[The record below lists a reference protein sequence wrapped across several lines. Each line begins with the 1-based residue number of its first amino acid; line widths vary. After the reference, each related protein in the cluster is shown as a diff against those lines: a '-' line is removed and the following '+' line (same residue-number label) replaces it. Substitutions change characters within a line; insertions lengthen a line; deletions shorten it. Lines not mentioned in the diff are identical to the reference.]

1 MKVTAMI
8 ADSGDCVGPDDRLA
22 NRRRKLPVSTPIKL
36 QRKRLKEVHDRFQ
49 YWFSEH
55 YDLAALDVS
64 LAVAAVER
72 LDGDPLWLM
81 LVAGSSTAKTETVSQ
96 FKGCPN
102 VHEISTLTSEAALL
116 SASKKDDHD
125 HGATGGLLRQI
136 GDRGLLII
144 KDFTSILSMHPSTR
158 GPLLAALREIYD
170 GYWDRYKGSDGG
182 SSLSWAGRVTLLAA
196 VTTAWDKHHAVIAEM
211 GDRFV
216 LLRIDSRDSDSR
228 KAFGLKAMDNISS
241 EAKYRREL
249 RQLVSRI
256 VAEVAPKEAPELT
269 EGERLRIFNAANLAS
284 YARTAVDTDHK
295 GDVIDSHAPEGPARL
310 TKQLTQLFRGLYVV
324 GVDRSRALQL
334 VIRCAR
340 DCLPPLRLQV
350 LEYLAEN
357 PNSLTSGVRK
367 GIQKPHATVDRVI
380 QALVAL
386 GLVEQ
391 DEQSGTSERVKTV
404 GNNGKSWLFSVADNV
419 DVSDLA
425 VPERRRS
432 GNNSGPVPPANA
444 PGMTGEACSFSS
456 HSSTVKPGA
465 VVTLGNA
472 HGGKVPAEF

>member
-1 MKVTAMI
+1 M
-8 ADSGDCVGPDDRLA
+8 SLNNHQP
-22 NRRRKLPVSTPIKL
+22 RRLPVPDTVRL
-36 QRKRLKEVHDRFQ
+36 QRKRLAKLHNRFLH
-49 YWFSEH
+49 WFSEH
-55 YDLAALDVS
+55 YDLAAIDVS
-64 LAVAAVER
+64 LAAAAVER
-72 LDGDPLWLM
+72 LEGDPLWLM

-96 FKGCPN
+96 FKTCAN

-182 SSLSWAGRVTLLAA
+182 SNLSWAGRITLLAA

-216 LLRIDSRDSDSR
+216 LLRIDSRDANSR
-228 KAFGLKAMDNISS
+228 EAFGLKAMDNIAAES
-241 EAKYRREL
+241 EYRQEL
-249 RQLVSRI
+249 RALVNEI
-256 VAEVAPKEAPELT
+256 VSAVDPTAAPTLT
-269 EGERLRIFNAANLAS
+269 ETERDRIFRAANLAS
-284 YARTAVDTDHK
+284 YARTAVDTDYK
-295 GDVIDSHAPEGPARL
+295 GEVIDSHAPEGPARL
-310 TKQLTQLFRGLYVV
+310 AKQLTQLFRGLYVV
-324 GVDRSRALQL
+324 GVDRTYALQL

-350 LEYLAEN
+350 LEHLADN
-357 PNSLTSGVRK
+357 PNSFTSDVRK

-386 GLVEQ
+386 GLVTQQEETN
-391 DEQSGTSERVKTV
+391 DRVQTV
-404 GNNGKSWLFSVADNV
+404 ANNDKKRWRFAVAPDW
-419 DVSDLA
+419 DVSVLQI
-425 VPERRRS
+425 PEARRS
-432 GNNSGPVPPANA
+432 GNHSGPAPLALA
-444 PGMTGEACSFSS
+444 PGITGQARSLSS
-456 HSSTVKPGA
+456 HSPTVKPGA
-465 VVTLGNA
+465 VVTSTNA
-472 HGGKVPAEF
+472 EGGTTGREF